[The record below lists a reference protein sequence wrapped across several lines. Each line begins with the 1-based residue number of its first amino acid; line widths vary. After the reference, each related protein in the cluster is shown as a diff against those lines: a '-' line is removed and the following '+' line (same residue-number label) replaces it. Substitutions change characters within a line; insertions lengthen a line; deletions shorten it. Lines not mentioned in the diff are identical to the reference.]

1 MTSIQL
7 NSEIQR
13 LRDAALADLE
23 ATSDEQLMLELKADG
38 VNSEQQASAIKAA
51 MQASVAAALRTK
63 LALARSAALA
73 SAVKRE
79 KPKQRPSLERL
90 KEMVLGALRSN
101 PNVGLAFRDGTRQ
114 TDADFVSL
122 YDDLIETGVIEKGDD
137 GV

>member
-1 MTSIQL
+1 MTSIQSK
-7 NSEIQR
+7 SEIQR

-23 ATSDEQLMLELKADG
+23 ATSDEQLLLELKADG
-38 VNSEQQASAIKAA
+38 INAEQQTSAIKAA
-51 MQASVAAALRTK
+51 MQASIAAALRTK
-63 LALARSAALA
+63 LVVARSAALA

-79 KPKQRPSLERL
+79 KPTQRPSLERL

-114 TDADFVSL
+114 TDTDFISL

>member
-1 MTSIQL
+1 MTSIQSK
-7 NSEIQR
+7 SEIQR

-23 ATSDEQLMLELKADG
+23 ATSDEQLLLELKADG
-38 VNSEQQASAIKAA
+38 VNAEQQTCAIKAA
-51 MQASVAAALRTK
+51 MQASIAAALRTK
-63 LALARSAALA
+63 LVVARSAALA

-79 KPKQRPSLERL
+79 KPTQRPSLEHL

-114 TDADFVSL
+114 TDADFISL